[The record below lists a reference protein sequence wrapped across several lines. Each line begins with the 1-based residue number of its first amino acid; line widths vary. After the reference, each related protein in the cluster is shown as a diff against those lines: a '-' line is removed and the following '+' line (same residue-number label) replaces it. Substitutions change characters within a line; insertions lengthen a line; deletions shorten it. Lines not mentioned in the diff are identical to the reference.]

1 MNELEILVNYI
12 EQYKVLKQKYSKLK
26 KLNDNLFFG
35 WFYNKKF
42 KSIENEYNNLRYFLM
57 LRYINN
63 PTISNKNQS
72 SQFNQ
77 TQESNYIIPIA
88 YQVDNN

>member
-12 EQYKVLKQKYSKLK
+12 EKYKVLKKKYSKLK
-26 KLNDNLFFG
+26 KLNDNLFLG

-42 KSIENEYNNLRYFLM
+42 KSIEIEYNNLRYFLM

-63 PTISNKNQS
+63 PITNNNQN

-77 TQESNYIIPIA
+77 TQESNYTIPIA